1 MDSIRVHETWGV
13 SPQNADAECDVLG
26 CVMVDPTCR
35 DIVAAMLKPEDF
47 FDADR
52 RTIFEVMLSLRSQGK
67 PAGTLLLADE
77 LERLGKFDEVG
88 GVAALNELLGK
99 ANNAAHVE
107 YHCRLVRDAAILRR
121 VVQFGIDVANQ
132 ANVKTRLDELRPM
145 LVTAGELVIDID
157 ETLNCSADGKV
168 SSMGSGGFV
177 RFPVEALPWPLNN
190 FVSEAAESFPCDPCF
205 IALPMLSMLAGAVGN
220 TRRIRVKRDWSEPC
234 LLWTVI
240 AADSGTGKSPAME
253 LPLRPIRDA
262 QHAALVEHR
271 QADEQV
277 RRDRM
282 EFEAGLSEWRKAG
295 RKRGELPPVEPVEPS
310 PTRYIVDDVTV
321 ERLAEMLEQ
330 QPRGLLL
337 AVDELAGWFGN
348 FDAYRS
354 GRGADVERWL
364 SIHRAG
370 SLIVDRKTG
379 KKLIHVPR
387 ASVSVTGTIQPK
399 ILASV
404 LANREFL
411 DNGLAARL
419 LLAMP
424 PRTAKQWTEAEV
436 SEEMQAA
443 MDHIVGRL
451 LSLPFG
457 TDQRGE
463 REPITLPL
471 TPTAK
476 AKFVRF
482 FNAHN
487 REQALLGA
495 DLSAAWSKLE
505 AYVPRIAL
513 LMHLVRW
520 AVDDDKLESANAVDD
535 ASLESAIALVGW
547 FANEA
552 RRVYAML
559 GSGDD
564 GEESRRR
571 RLAIEKVHELG
582 GRITVRKLMRC
593 CAEFSKSADVTEQT
607 LNALVVAGLGR
618 WEQSPPGKSGRP
630 SAVFVLGEFAAD
642 GATSSDKTSP
652 ATDTTSTNPASG
664 KVSSVSMSDDAAA

>member
-1 MDSIRVHETWGV
+1 MDSILAHKTWGV
-13 SPQNADAECDVLG
+13 SPHNSEAESAVLG
-26 CVMVDPTCR
+26 SV
-35 DIVAAMLKPEDF
+35 MLKPACLECVMAILKPDDF

-52 RTIFEVMLSLRSQGK
+52 RMIFESMLSLRSQGK
-67 PAGTLLLADE
+67 PPDTVTLADE
-77 LERLGKFDEVG
+77 LERLGQFVEVG
-88 GVAALNELLGK
+88 GVEALSELLETVP
-99 ANNAAHVE
+99 NAEHVE
-107 YHCRLVRDAAILRR
+107 HYCQLIREDAIRRRLIQQAVS
-121 VVQFGIDVANQ
+121 VAEQ
-132 ANVKTRLDELRPM
+132 ANSKAGLDELRPM
-145 LVTAGELVIDID
+145 LATLLESGIDID
-157 ETLNCSADGKV
+157 ETSNLASDGKV
-168 SSMGSGGFV
+168 SSTEPRGFV
-177 RFPVEALPWPLNN
+177 RFPVEALPWPLDK
-190 FVSEAAESFPCDPCF
+190 FVSEAAGSLRCDPCF
-205 IALPMLSMLAGAVGN
+205 IALPLLSMLASAVGN

-240 AADSGTGKSPAME
+240 VADSGTMKSPSME
-253 LPLRPIRDA
+253 LALRPLRDA
-262 QHAALVEHR
+262 QHVALVEHR
-271 QADEQV
+271 QADEQF

-282 EFEAGLSEWRKAG
+282 EFEASLAEWRKAG
-295 RKRGELPPVEPVEPS
+295 RKRGEFPPLEPVEPS
-310 PTRYIVDDVTV
+310 PTRYIVDDVTI

-337 AVDELAGWFGN
+337 GVDELAGWFGA

-370 SLIVDRKTG
+370 VLVVDRKTG

-399 ILASV
+399 TFARV
-404 LANREFL
+404 LSNREFL

-424 PRTAKQWTEAEV
+424 PRTAKQWTEAEL
-436 SEEMQAA
+436 SEAMQEA

-451 LSLPFG
+451 LSFPFG

-471 TPTAK
+471 SPTAK

-505 AYVPRIAL
+505 AYVPRLAL
-513 LMHLVRW
+513 LIHLIRW
-520 AVDDDKLESANAVDD
+520 AVDDDKLESANVVDD

-564 GEESRRR
+564 SEESRRR
-571 RLAIEKVHELG
+571 RLAIDAAEQHG
-582 GRITVRKLMRC
+582 GRLTVRMLMRSR
-593 CAEFSKSADVTEQT
+593 AGFKSANDAEQT
-607 LNALVVAGLGR
+607 LNALVAAGMGR
-618 WEQSPPGKSGRP
+618 WERSPPGKSGGRP
-630 SAVFVLGEFAAD
+630 SAVFVLMAAVSD
-642 GATSSDKTSP
+642 LSADSDTSLS
-652 ATDTTSTNPASG
+652 AIDTTPKNSVG
-664 KVSSVSMSDDAAA
+664 GEVSSMSMQDDAA